1 MSLGHGRHY
10 LAIPGPSV
18 IPDRVLRA
26 MHRPAPNIYTGEIVE
41 MVPGIVA
48 DLKRVARTEQ
58 AAAIYIANG
67 HGAWEASLSNVLSRG
82 DGVLA
87 LVTGRFG
94 NGWADCAQRLGAEVD
109 RLDFGLQAPADPGR
123 LEERLREDRDRTIR
137 AVLCVQA
144 DTSTSVL
151 SDVGALREAIDAAG
165 HPAILMVDCIASL
178 ACDRLEMDDWG
189 ADVVITGSQKGL
201 MTPPGLAFI
210 YRSDLADD
218 LREHAGLVTP
228 YWDWRPRV
236 KPDGFYEYFWG
247 TAPTHHLYAL
257 REALDML
264 MAEGMEAAWAR
275 HDRLA
280 RAVWAAFE
288 AWGAAGPLELN
299 VSDPAH
305 RSRAVTTLRL
315 GAPAAGAL
323 RAWLSERAGV
333 TLGIGL
339 PVGLPD
345 DPRGEGFF
353 RIGHMGHVNAHMVMG
368 ALGTIRAGLAAQ
380 GVEIGEGGL
389 EAAAE
394 VIAGA

>member
-26 MHRPAPNIYTGEIVE
+26 MHRPAPNIYAGELVD

-48 DLKRVARTEQ
+48 DLKRVARTE
-58 AAAIYIANG
+58 ADAAIYIANG

-82 DGVLA
+82 DTVLA

-94 NGWADCAQRLGAEVD
+94 AGWGDCAERLGARVE
-109 RLDFGLQAPADPGR
+109 RLDFGPRSPVDPQR
-123 LEERLREDRDRTIR
+123 LEDRLRADKGREIR
-137 AVLCVQA
+137 AVLTVQA

-151 SDVGALREAIDAAG
+151 SDVGAMREAIDAAG
-165 HPAILMVDCIASL
+165 HPAILMVDAIACL
-178 ACDRLEMDDWG
+178 GCDRLEMDDWG

-201 MTPPGLAFI
+201 MTPPGLAFVFFNG
-210 YRSDLADD
+210 LADD
-218 LREHAGLVTP
+218 LREHAELVSP

-236 KPDGFYEYFWG
+236 RPSGFYEYFWG

-264 MAEGMEAAWAR
+264 MAEGVEGAWAR

-288 AWGAAGPLELN
+288 AWSAKGPLALN
-299 VSDPAH
+299 VPDAAH

-315 GAPAAGAL
+315 GAPATGAL
-323 RAWLSERAGV
+323 RSWLSDRAGV

-339 PVGLPD
+339 PMGLAE
-345 DPRGEGFF
+345 DPGGEGFF
-353 RIGHMGHVNAHMVMG
+353 RVGHMGHVNAHMVLG
-368 ALGTIRAGLAAQ
+368 ALGALQAGFRAQ
-380 GVEIGEGGL
+380 GIEVGDGGL

>member
-1 MSLGHGRHY
+1 MSLGHGRHH

-26 MHRPAPNIYTGEIVE
+26 MHRPAPNIYSGEIVE

-48 DLKRVARTEQ
+48 DLKRVARTEGS
-58 AAAIYIANG
+58 AAIYIGNG
-67 HGAWEASLSNVLSRG
+67 HAAWEASLVNVLSRG
-82 DGVLA
+82 DAVLG

-94 NGWADCAQRLGAEVD
+94 AGWADCAERLGARVD
-109 RLDFGLQAPADPGR
+109 RLDFGLRAPADPQR
-123 LEERLREDRDRTIR
+123 LEDRLREDRGREIR

-151 SDVGALREAIDAAG
+151 SDVGAMRAAIDAAG
-165 HPAILMVDCIASL
+165 HPAILMVDAIASL

-189 ADVVITGSQKGL
+189 ADVVLTGSQKGL
-201 MTPPGLAFI
+201 MTPPGLAFVFL
-210 YRSDLADD
+210 SGLADD
-218 LREHAGLVTP
+218 LREHADMVTP

-236 KPDGFYEYFWG
+236 KPGGFYEYFWG

-264 MAEGMEAAWAR
+264 MEEGLEAAWTR

-280 RAVWAAFE
+280 HAVWAAFE
-288 AWGAAGPLELN
+288 AWGARGPMEFQ
-299 VSDPAH
+299 VPERAH

-333 TLGIGL
+333 TLG
-339 PVGLPD
+339 VGLPLGLAD

-353 RIGHMGHVNAHMVMG
+353 RVGHMGHVNAHMVMG
-368 ALGTIRAGLAAQ
+368 ALGAIRAGLSAQ
-380 GVEIGEGGL
+380 GIEVGEGGL

>member
-1 MSLGHGRHY
+1 MSLAHGRHH

-26 MHRPAPNIYTGEIVE
+26 MHRPAPNIYVGEMVE

-48 DLKRVARTEQ
+48 DLKRVARTDGSV
-58 AAAIYIANG
+58 AIYIANG
-67 HGAWEASLSNVLSRG
+67 HGAWEASLANVLSRG
-82 DGVLA
+82 DTVLTC
-87 LVTGRFG
+87 VTGRFG
-94 NGWADCAQRLGAEVD
+94 TGWGQSAARLGAEVET
-109 RLDFGLQAPADPGR
+109 LDFGLRSPLDPDR
-123 LEERLREDRDRTIR
+123 LEARLREDREGRIR
-137 AVLCVQA
+137 AVLMVQS

-151 SDVGALREAIDAAG
+151 SDVGAARAAIDAAH
-165 HPAILMVDCIASL
+165 HPAILMVDAIASL
-178 ACDRLEMDDWG
+178 GCDRLEMDDWG

-201 MTPPGLAFI
+201 MTPPGLAFVF
-210 YRSDLADD
+210 YSGAADD
-218 LREHAGLVTP
+218 LREHADLATG
-228 YWDWRPRV
+228 YWDWRPRTH
-236 KPDGFYEYFWG
+236 PEIFYEYFNG

-264 MAEGMEAAWAR
+264 GEEGVEAAWAR

-280 RAVWAAFE
+280 RAIWAAFE
-288 AWGAAGPLELN
+288 AWSARGPMELN
-299 VSDPAH
+299 VPDPAH

-315 GAPAAGAL
+315 GAPATGAL
-323 RAWLSERAGV
+323 RAWLSERTGV

-339 PVGLPD
+339 ALGLPD
-345 DPRGEGFF
+345 DPRGDGFF

-394 VIAGA
+394 VISGA